1 MAQSRSS
8 PPTSFNSAPLVRLLA
23 GLDIANAADSSQTFA
38 ERLSHWVAWTDAIA
52 LSGALGGA
60 ASTPACAANTG
71 SGARASALAD
81 QLRRVRKELTEAI
94 VQDVMFTGAKA
105 GPNAADGTLEESDFD
120 LGTYRRH
127 YLAHQRAM
135 EERIGEL
142 RQHARAVASQ
152 LSPELGR
159 LAVLDAAMDNALA
172 QHQRRVLANVPVMLE
187 RRFKNMRKSRQQAA
201 SAAGV
206 VVAPRAPTRRQRS
219 PAAGPAMQNILLA
232 ELETRLQPVEGMIE
246 ALGNNLTSQT

>member
-1 MAQSRSS
+1 MAQSRLS

-23 GLDIANAADSSQTFA
+23 SLDIANAADSSQTFA

-60 ASTPACAANTG
+60 TAAPASDAKPGG
-71 SGARASALAD
+71 SARASALAD
-81 QLRRVRKELTEAI
+81 QLRRVRKDLTEAI
-94 VQDVMFTGAKA
+94 VQDVMFTGAKSDKSV
-105 GPNAADGTLEESDFD
+105 ADGTPDESDFD

-142 RQHARAVASQ
+142 RQHARAVASE
-152 LSPELGR
+152 LSPALGR
-159 LAVLDAAMDNALA
+159 LAMLDAAMDKALV

-187 RRFKNMRKSRQQAA
+187 RRFKNMRKLRQQAA
-201 SAAGV
+201 SPAAAA
-206 VVAPRAPTRRQRS
+206 VATQAPTRRQRP
-219 PAAGPAMQNILLA
+219 PAAGQAMQSILLA
-232 ELETRLQPVEGMIE
+232 ELETRLQPVEGIIE
-246 ALGNNLTSQT
+246 ALGNNLISQT